1 MHAAGTI
8 WWKSLAITQGWSIVL
23 LYFSC
28 LVSLDNS
35 LLCHSLIIKENERIS
50 LVAYFSTSPCAIS
63 FRLPMLWQ
71 FLAAKPTHHF
81 SDKYSCTCTRG
92 GSSGYGQMAIR
103 LGSLDSRVLVST
115 STMGTWWE
123 GGWVGPTAVF
133 RTVQSVSLGGRTGR
147 TTGGS
152 SSFSSLWTTM
162 GNGAGTGYPM
172 GPCVEFSYLDLF

>member
-8 WWKSLAITQGWSIVL
+8 WWKSLAITQGWSIFP
-23 LYFSC
+23 LYLSC

-50 LVAYFSTSPCAIS
+50 LVAYFSTSHCAIS
-63 FRLPMLWQ
+63 FQLPMLWQ
-71 FLAAKPTHHF
+71 FLAAKSTHHF

-92 GSSGYGQMAIR
+92 GSSDCGQMSIQ
-103 LGSLDSRVLVST
+103 LGWLDSRVLVST
-115 STMGTWWE
+115 STMRPWWE
-123 GGWVGPTAVF
+123 GRWVELTAVF
-133 RTVQSVSLGGRTGR
+133 RTVKSVSLGGRTGR

-152 SSFSSLWTTM
+152 SSFSSLWTM
-162 GNGAGTGYPM
+162 GNGVGTGRPM